1 MKEIFLNTQAPSQSL
16 VYQEI
21 KHLLNEYD
29 HVKVENRGLRVTWNF
44 YKSQKEQIS
53 VIPTQK
59 ESIIQKKVEI
69 KKQTIKEKRVEE
81 QKKPIITNIKGKN
94 NEKI

>member
-1 MKEIFLNTQAPSQSL
+1 MKMIFLNTQLTQKKAI
-16 VYQEI
+16 YQEI
-21 KHLLNEYD
+21 KELFSVYD
-29 HVKVENRGLRVTWNF
+29 HVKVENKALKMTWNF
-44 YKSQKEQIS
+44 YKPQKEQIS

-69 KKQTIKEKRVEE
+69 KKQTIKEERVVK
-81 QKKPIITNIKGKN
+81 QKKPIITNIKEKN